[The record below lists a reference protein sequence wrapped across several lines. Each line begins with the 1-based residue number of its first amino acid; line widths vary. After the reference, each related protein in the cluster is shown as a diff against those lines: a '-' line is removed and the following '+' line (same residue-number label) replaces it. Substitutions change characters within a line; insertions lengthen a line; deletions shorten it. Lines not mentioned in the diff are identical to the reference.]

1 MTNPFKIVFFDIDWT
16 LYDHKNHC
24 WPASALSSIHTLQ
37 AEGIKVVLCTAR
49 PFHSMDRFGTNNL
62 GIVWDGYISSA
73 GAVAYADHQYLR
85 KSLMKDADIRSFTS
99 AVKARHLTM
108 ELVEPIERKLVF
120 GQTYSSRKF
129 YSDYHEVVPPRGNYE
144 GEEVVGI
151 NFFASQRWDRE
162 MRRLFPQLVYSRYY
176 DYAVDVMPVQHL
188 KGQAVAD
195 VLRHYGF
202 VQKESL
208 GFGDDLQDI
217 SLADNVGKFVCMGN
231 GKDEVKQHA
240 SYVTSAVWDDGVFK
254 GLRHFDL
261 IK

>member
-1 MTNPFKIVFFDIDWT
+1 VDNPFKIVFFDIDWT

-24 WPASALSSIHTLQ
+24 WPASALASIHALQ
-37 AEGIKVVLCTAR
+37 AKGIKVVLCTAR
-49 PFHSMDRFGTNNL
+49 PFHSMDKFGTNNL

-73 GAVAYADHQYLR
+73 GGVAYADHQYLR
-85 KSLMKDADIRSFTS
+85 KSLMKEADIVSFTR
-99 AVKARHLTM
+99 AVKARNLTM

-120 GQTYSSRKF
+120 PQTYSSRKF
-129 YSDYHEVVPPRGNYE
+129 YAAFNEVVPPRGVYQ

-151 NFFASQRWDRE
+151 NFFAAKKWDRE
-162 MRRLFPQLVYSRYY
+162 MMRLFPQLVYSRYF

-195 VLRHYGF
+195 VLHHYGF
-202 VQKESL
+202 TKAESL

-231 GKDEVKQHA
+231 GKDEVKQACLLCHLC
-240 SYVTSAVWDDGVFK
+240 
-254 GLRHFDL
+254 GLG
-261 IK
+261 

>member
-1 MTNPFKIVFFDIDWT
+1 VDNPFKIVFFDIDWT

-24 WPASALSSIHTLQ
+24 WPASALASIHALQ
-37 AEGIKVVLCTAR
+37 AKGIKVVLCTAR
-49 PFHSMDRFGTNNL
+49 PFHSMDKFGTNNL

-73 GAVAYADHQYLR
+73 GGVAYADHQYLR
-85 KSLMKDADIRSFTS
+85 KSLMKEADIVSFTR
-99 AVKARHLTM
+99 AVKARNLTM

-120 GQTYSSRKF
+120 PQTYSSRKF
-129 YSDYHEVVPPRGNYE
+129 YAAFNEVVPPRGVYQ

-151 NFFASQRWDRE
+151 NFFAAKKWDRE
-162 MRRLFPQLVYSRYY
+162 MMRLFPQLVYSRYF

-195 VLRHYGF
+195 VLHHYGF
-202 VQKESL
+202 TKAESL

-240 SYVTSAVWDDGVFK
+240 SYVTSAVWDNGVLQ
-254 GLRHFDL
+254 GLRYFGLVD
-261 IK
+261 

>member
-1 MTNPFKIVFFDIDWT
+1 MNLSFKIVFFDIDWT

-24 WPASALSSIHTLQ
+24 WPASALSSIRALQ

-49 PFHSMDRFGTNNL
+49 PYHSMDKFGANNL

-73 GAVAYADHQYLR
+73 GGVAYVDHQYLR
-85 KSLMKDADIRSFTS
+85 KSLMKDADIRSFIL
-99 AVKARHLTM
+99 AVKTRNLTM

-129 YSDYHEVVPPRGNYE
+129 YSAFNEVVPLRGNYE

-151 NFFASQRWDRE
+151 NFFAAKKWDCE
-162 MRRLFPQLVYSRYY
+162 MMRLFPQLVYSRYF

-195 VLRHYGF
+195 VLRYYGF
-202 VQKESL
+202 QKEESL

-231 GKDEVKQHA
+231 GKEEVKQHA
-240 SYVTSAVWDDGVFK
+240 SFVTSAVWDDGVWK
-254 GLRHFDL
+254 GLRYFGLVD
-261 IK
+261 